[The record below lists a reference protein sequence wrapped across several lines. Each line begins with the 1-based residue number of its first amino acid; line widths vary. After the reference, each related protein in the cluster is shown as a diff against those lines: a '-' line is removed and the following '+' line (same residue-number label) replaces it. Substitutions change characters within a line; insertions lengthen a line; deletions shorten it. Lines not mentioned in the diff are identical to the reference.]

1 MPYTNLILKV
11 INSPWTVPTTDVTVL
26 TKFPYSKF
34 NYPLYEALDKNF
46 IYLRG
51 EVIYDTEKVDDTVTL
66 KKINGNDLS
75 FDVSSSGN
83 GNGNGGDATEPIT
96 VEGNLELQGTSP
108 ATTSQ
113 AIYGINVITGA
124 SSSDFAT
131 RLPEPTTGRHTVFV
145 NTSDR
150 PILVFPSVSGGK
162 INGVID
168 GNASIPNDGTPY
180 TFYCIQNPLPG
191 AWTWS
196 TPAIGQLIYEVT
208 ADHTNGVA
216 DSFFNA
222 GIGTPDDASV
232 GLGWGGGII
241 ETGTWNT
248 NNFPAWLER
257 IKVYTNIK
265 YSDFPALGYQ
275 VLASY
280 TQGYQPSL
288 NGTTTGN
295 KATFAFTGTQNYPGN
310 YVQEITTG
318 ASIGDNVGDLGTL
331 YMDFNL
337 AQMSTLYR
345 VMGNQCLTT
354 PIPGNMGQ
362 ICYSTGYYTFN
373 INIPANMP
381 TKEYKFQFF
390 VEYS

>member
-113 AIYGINVITGA
+113 AIYGINVITG
-124 SSSDFAT
+124 SSTSNLAT

-145 NTSDR
+145 NNSLL
-150 PILVFPSVSGGK
+150 PIKVFPSVSGGK
-162 INGVID
+162 INGVVD
-168 GNASIPNDGTPY
+168 GVAMIPNDGTPY

-196 TPAIGQLIYEVT
+196 APAIGNLSHGEISIN
-208 ADHTNGVA
+208 HTNGVQ
-216 DSFFNA
+216 SSGFNT
-222 GIGTPDDASV
+222 GQQGTSNDAFV
-232 GLGWGGGII
+232 GLGMSNGSVILN
-241 ETGTWNT
+241 GTWNT
-248 NNFPAWLER
+248 NNFPAWAEKL
-257 IKVYTNIK
+257 KVYTNIK
-265 YSDFPALGYQ
+265 WDDIVNGGINAGF
-275 VLASY
+275 
-280 TQGYQPSL
+280 TQGYQSGPNGTTHGTKAIAQFIGTQAYHDIEIQEVL
-288 NGTTTGN
+288 NGTGGN
-295 KATFAFTGTQNYPGN
+295 
-310 YVQEITTG
+310 
-318 ASIGDNVGDLGTL
+318 NVGDVGTL
-331 YMDFNL
+331 YMEIPFVNAYPL
-337 AQMSTLYR
+337 SR
-345 VMGNQCLTT
+345 IVGNQCITT
-354 PIPGNMGQ
+354 PVPGTNDVCQ
-362 ICYSTGYYTFN
+362 STGYYTFEMFVN
-373 INIPANMP
+373 ANAE
-381 TKEYKFQFF
+381 TKEYKFQWFI
-390 VEYS
+390 EYS